1 MRQTCVMHP
10 FPIRIFDR
18 GWHVLMAKPQGWI
31 RCGNRHDARLLSR
44 SQVLINQAAAN
55 RRGGK
60 QFSIEL
66 RTAAIVLDRHG
77 MHFIADLCRFYAI
90 GHQSMVPLATTPLRK
105 PR

>member
-18 GWHVLMAKPQGWI
+18 GWHVLMARPNGWV

-60 QFSIEL
+60 QFTIEL
-66 RTAAIVLDRHG
+66 RAAAGVLDRHG
-77 MHFIADLCRFYAI
+77 MHFIADLCRFYAN
-90 GHQSMVPLATTPLRK
+90 GNQAVVSLVKATARK